1 LIFAVAKCGKLRAE
15 TARRITSPP
24 QMPYGFAMPVTI
36 STGSSYC
43 VELLPRVQ
51 LPTLVLRCRHDNGAP
66 FEQNRLLARSI
77 ARAKFVTLESD
88 NHVVLA
94 GEPAWPRLISEIAAF
109 LIAAF
114 LAE

>member
-1 LIFAVAKCGKLRAE
+1 
-15 TARRITSPP
+15 
-24 QMPYGFAMPVTI
+24 MPYGFAMPVTI
-36 STGSSYC
+36 STSSSYC

-66 FEQNRLLARSI
+66 FEQDRRIARSI

-94 GEPAWPRLISEIAAF
+94 GEPAWPRLISGSSARSRPS
-109 LIAAF
+109 
-114 LAE
+114 

>member
-1 LIFAVAKCGKLRAE
+1 MIFAVAKCGKLRAE

-43 VELLPRVQ
+43 VELLPRAQVPTPRAA
-51 LPTLVLRCRHDNGAP
+51 LPPRQWAP
-66 FEQNRLLARSI
+66 FEQDRLLARSI
-77 ARAKFVTLESD
+77 ARAKFVTLESE
-88 NHVVLA
+88 NHVVVA

-109 LIAAF
+109 L
-114 LAE
+114 AE

>member
-1 LIFAVAKCGKLRAE
+1 MRQTSRRNGAAHHEPPANAV
-15 TARRITSPP
+15 RIRNTCDDI
-24 QMPYGFAMPVTI
+24 AV
-36 STGSSYC
+36 

-51 LPTLVLRCRHDNGAP
+51 VPTLVLRCRHDNGAP
-66 FEQNRLLARSI
+66 FEQDRLLARSI

>member
-1 LIFAVAKCGKLRAE
+1 MIFAVAKCGKLRAE
-15 TARRITSPP
+15 TARRITSPANAVRIRNACDDID
-24 QMPYGFAMPVTI
+24 G
-36 STGSSYC
+36 
-43 VELLPRVQ
+43 VELLRRAIAESAPYPRAA
-51 LPTLVLRCRHDNGAP
+51 LPPRQWGP
-66 FEQNRLLARSI
+66 FEQGRLLARSI